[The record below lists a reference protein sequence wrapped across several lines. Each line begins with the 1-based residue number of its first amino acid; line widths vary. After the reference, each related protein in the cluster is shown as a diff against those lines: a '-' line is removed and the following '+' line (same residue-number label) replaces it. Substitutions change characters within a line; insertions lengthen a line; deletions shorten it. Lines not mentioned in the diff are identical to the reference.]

1 MRHPAGVEQGQ
12 QVAALGVI
20 DPGDGGVL
28 HAHPQVFAQANFK
41 HNGHKSHKEI
51 AMADQGDMVVG
62 IAVPLDQGLP
72 HPGRPGKALIAG
84 FHRAMI
90 PPAFVADGGGHGQGW
105 ETLLKPGPI
114 LAGLANF
121 LAVGAVKIQAAAL
134 VQVLPQHRR

>member
-1 MRHPAGVEQGQ
+1 MRHPAGVEHSQ

-62 IAVPLDQGLP
+62 IAVAFDQ
-72 HPGRPGKALIAG
+72 R
-84 FHRAMI
+84 R
-90 PPAFVADGGGHGQGW
+90 
-105 ETLLKPGPI
+105 ELLGDNPMRLYWPEE
-114 LAGLANF
+114 L
-121 LAVGAVKIQAAAL
+121 
-134 VQVLPQHRR
+134 